1 MTLPR
6 WKSILLPPEQ
16 HRKINAIWFSAF
28 QVIGAWANTGMS
40 LVDQNM
46 VPFRTAY
53 PMIAVLVVCVLA
65 GNTAYPIFIR
75 FLVWVLGKAFPED
88 CRTKEALH
96 FLLDHPRRCFISMFP
111 SNQTWLLFGI
121 QLIIYVI
128 AWMFDLILNIG
139 NPAIAMISVGVRVI
153 NAVLQAAAVRSA
165 GFQSVPVA
173 SFVPAVQLLY
183 VILMYIA
190 IYPIAISVR
199 STNVYEE
206 KSLGI
211 YGQEDQS
218 DEDDGNDPRNR
229 AAESRVAI
237 WGRYLYRHIRRQL
250 SFDMWWLALT
260 LFLLC
265 VIERSPLMN
274 TQNSAWFTMF
284 ALIFELVSAYGT
296 VGLSLGV
303 PYANYSFSGALHT
316 LSKLI
321 MCAVMIRGRHRG
333 LPVALD
339 RAVML
344 PHEFRRPSDSEAP
357 LESDGSRDEVQ
368 AQGIRMED
376 IQETKERQSSKAL

>member
-1 MTLPR
+1 MLR
-6 WKSILLPPEQ
+6 
-16 HRKINAIWFSAF
+16 ADFS
-28 QVIGAWANTGMS
+28 QDSW
-40 LVDQNM
+40 
-46 VPFRTAY
+46 
-53 PMIAVLVVCVLA
+53 VLA
-65 GNTAYPIFIR
+65 
-75 FLVWVLGKAFPED
+75 KAFPED
-88 CRTKEALH
+88 SRTKEALH

-121 QLIIYVI
+121 QLTIDVI
-128 AWMFDLILNIG
+128 AWMFDLILNID
-139 NPAIAMISVGVRVI
+139 NPATAMIPAGVRVI
-153 NAVLQAAAVRSA
+153 NAILQAAAVRSA

-190 IYPIAISVR
+190 IYPIAMSVR

-211 YGQEDQS
+211 YGKEDQN
-218 DEDDGNDPRNR
+218 DEDDIDDPQR

-237 WGRYLYRHIRRQL
+237 WGRYLYRHLRRQL

-265 VIERSPLMN
+265 IIERSPLMN
-274 TQNSAWFTMF
+274 RENSTWFTVF

-296 VGLSLGV
+296 VGLSLGL
-303 PYANYSFSGALHT
+303 PYANYCFSGALHT
-316 LSKLI
+316 LSKII

-344 PHEFRRPSDSEAP
+344 PHEFRRSEDP
-357 LESDGSRDEVQ
+357 ESDENRDAVQ
-368 AQGIRMED
+368 PQGVWVED
-376 IQETKERQSSKAL
+376 IQEIEGRQSSKVPEEHGSSAGMDIGIRARTLSFAMDRKREIETVKSDSEVNAVDGISELHSRQSAGLGGGM